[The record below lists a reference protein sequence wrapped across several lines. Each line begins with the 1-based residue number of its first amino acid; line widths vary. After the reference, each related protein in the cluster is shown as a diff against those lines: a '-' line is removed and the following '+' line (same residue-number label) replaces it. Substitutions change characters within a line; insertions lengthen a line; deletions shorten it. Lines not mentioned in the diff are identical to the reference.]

1 MKRTL
6 RFFPIY
12 ALLVLVTASVALA
25 AEPIQLFDG
34 KTLDGWS
41 CYLVDPDVKCADVWS
56 VKDGLLYCKGEP
68 MGYLHTKK
76 KYENFKLVVEWRWPE
91 GVKPTNSGVLMRI
104 IGDPQALPKC
114 LEAQLMHG
122 KAGDLYGFHEF
133 QIDGAA
139 DRRSEGESPMAGK
152 LIGVKKMCDAENPA
166 GEWNRYEIVLDGGK
180 LTAKIND
187 KLVNEASDCQQ
198 VPGFIGLQSEG
209 GPIEFR
215 KVELTPLEK

>member
-1 MKRTL
+1 MKLTMRYVPLCVFLILTTTS
-6 RFFPIY
+6 
-12 ALLVLVTASVALA
+12 VLSA

-34 KTLDGWS
+34 KSLEGWG
-41 CYLVDPDVKCADVWS
+41 CYLVDPDVKCSDVWS

-91 GVKPTNSGVLMRI
+91 GVEPTNSGVLMRI
-104 IGDPQALPKC
+104 IGEPQALPKC
-114 LEAQLMHG
+114 LEAQLMH
-122 KAGDLYGFHEF
+122 KNAGDFYGFHEF
-133 QIDGAA
+133 EINGAE
-139 DRRSEGESPMAGK
+139 DRLLKRESPMAGK
-152 LIGVKKMCDAENPA
+152 LTGVKKMTDAEKPA

-180 LTAKIND
+180 LTAKING
-187 KLVNEASDCQQ
+187 KLVNEAFDCQR

-215 KVELTPLEK
+215 KVELIPLDK